1 MRNWRR
7 WVRLGV
13 AARPGTAS
21 VRLRLTVLYASLFLL
36 SGSALLAI
44 TYLLVRTASTTT
56 GVHATMTAGGP
67 RPVGP
72 VEQHSLDLHK
82 QLVASVLALGAM
94 TIISAALGWLVA
106 GRVLTPIRTMTLAAR
121 RISEDNLAERLDVH
135 GPDDE
140 LKLLGDTIDQ
150 LIARLESAFESQRRF
165 VANAAHEL
173 RTPLATMRAS
183 LDVAAAKPEPTSAH
197 INVLQRRLR
206 DELARLEALLEGLLA
221 LARAE
226 HGQLADRSTVSLG
239 EIATAAVNSNADAIH
254 DRRIEVVE
262 VESADAL
269 VIGSRTLLERMVHN
283 VIDNAIVHN
292 APGGWL
298 QIQTANVDHLAELV
312 VENSGPALSED
323 DIAQLVQPFRR
334 AGADRA
340 ASDNGSGLGLSIVS
354 SIAQAHGGEL
364 ALQARDQGGLR
375 LQIQLPAATSTTAAP
390 DSEGR
395 L

>member
-1 MRNWRR
+1 
-7 WVRLGV
+7 
-13 AARPGTAS
+13 
-21 VRLRLTVLYASLFLL
+21 
-36 SGSALLAI
+36 
-44 TYLLVRTASTTT
+44 
-56 GVHATMTAGGP
+56 
-67 RPVGP
+67 
-72 VEQHSLDLHK
+72 
-82 QLVASVLALGAM
+82 
-94 TIISAALGWLVA
+94 
-106 GRVLTPIRTMTLAAR
+106 
-121 RISEDNLAERLDVH
+121 
-135 GPDDE
+135 
-140 LKLLGDTIDQ
+140 
-150 LIARLESAFESQRRF
+150 
-165 VANAAHEL
+165 
-173 RTPLATMRAS
+173 MRAS

-375 LQIQLPAATSTTAAP
+375 LQIQLPAATSATAAP